1 MVRPCVAEVSSEAR
15 NFTGSSART
24 FGARPSA
31 RAAMTSDRR
40 RANEFMTPSR
50 IYCWVLCPAFSRCSP
65 PASAPSRQLGRGG
78 RIAACAAI
86 AFDFEPAS
94 RTSCPDLIR
103 ASTPFLAAPE
113 DVDGRVKPGHDGI
126 VRNAI
131 SLLRLRE
138 GVIPTFREPA
148 SRAAS
153 TRRGAYASVSRMDS
167 LLVYVILGAGAAGF
181 TQGLSGFAFGLTAMA
196 FWAWAVPPQLAAP
209 MVVFGSLL
217 GQMLAVGSLRPG

>member
-1 MVRPCVAEVSSEAR
+1 MPCASSSK
-15 NFTGSSART
+15 T
-24 FGARPSA
+24 
-31 RAAMTSDRR
+31 RAGQ
-40 RANEFMTPSR
+40 P
-50 IYCWVLCPAFSRCSP
+50 W
-65 PASAPSRQLGRGG
+65 
-78 RIAACAAI
+78 
-86 AFDFEPAS
+86 
-94 RTSCPDLIR
+94 
-103 ASTPFLAAPE
+103 
-113 DVDGRVKPGHDGI
+113 VKPGHDGI

-138 GVIPTFREPA
+138 SVIPTFREPA

-153 TRRGAYASVSRMDS
+153 TRRGAYASVPRMDP

-217 GQMLAVGSLRPG
+217 GQMLAVGSLRRGFKLRRAPPLIVRGLPRGPARGAPLPPIHPTVFTAVRGRAS